1 MKTLLT
7 LFITVLFLFNSYAQV
22 SWSYRGDYREIHG
35 IYDSNHFA
43 VYNNARQNV
52 FTQDGGTTWQNSG
65 FTASAKMYY
74 LSTSNV
80 FIMERNGSNYEC
92 KESTDGGLTYTL
104 KGQLLPSGFSPNAVF
119 ELFFFDQNNGL
130 AVSRSVVNGNVLD
143 VMHRTSNGGTSW
155 TYATSDSSLFD
166 NYEDVLFYK
175 SGVVRVYGNGSI
187 HESKD
192 KGNTWKNIGSNPLY
206 SSGHF
211 GGNGLEKSFGAGWA
225 GSTNPC
231 VVKSTDSAR
240 TFSSWNGIPDTANG
254 GVILCSNNYH
264 PVNLLYNTNEE
275 MMVHGVRWL
284 GSRTNVTIYSTDDG
298 VTWQE
303 ATYGTG
309 YETEFIKLADD
320 GKTFVNHTFN
330 AKFWILGSSSPS
342 TTAIKDLN
350 KEQIIVYPNPTSDKI
365 SVVNPNSIYNTLEIY
380 DLSGKQ
386 LVVKNLNYEKEL
398 IDLTE
403 LNKGVYIMKLSNSNN
418 KSNSFHLSKI
428 IKQ

>member
-1 MKTLLT
+1 MKTLFT
-7 LFITVLFLFNSYAQV
+7 LLITVLFLSNSYTQV

-65 FTASAKMYY
+65 FTVSSKMYY
-74 LSTSNV
+74 RTTNNI
-80 FIMERNGSNYEC
+80 FIMARNGNNFDC

-155 TYATSDSSLFD
+155 SYATSDSSLFD

-192 KGNTWKNIGSNPLY
+192 MGNTWKNIGSNPLY

-225 GSTNPC
+225 GSSNPC

-240 TFSSWNGIPDTANG
+240 TFNSWNGIPDTANG
-254 GVILCSNNYH
+254 GVILCSSALH
-264 PVNLLYNTNEE
+264 PVNLLYNTNGE
-275 MMVHGVRWL
+275 MMVHGIRWL
-284 GSRTNVTIYSTDDG
+284 GSRTNITIYSKDDG

-309 YETEFIKLADD
+309 YETETLRLADD
-320 GKTFVNHTFN
+320 GKTFVNHTYN
-330 AKFWILGSSSPS
+330 AKFWTLGGGSSS
-342 TTAIKDLN
+342 TTNLQDLK
-350 KEQIIVYPNPTSDKI
+350 KEQIKVYPNPTTDRI
-365 SVVNPNSIYNTLEIY
+365 TVFNQNSIYNTLEIY

-386 LVVKNLNYEKEL
+386 LVVKQLSFEKETF
-398 IDLTE
+398 DLTS
-403 LNKGVYIMKLSNSNN
+403 LNKGVYIMRLSNSDD
-418 KSNSFHLSKI
+418 KLDSTYLSKI